1 MKNIKTMLIR
11 ELYELLKVELDENR
25 ILAEIELNP
34 NHDIYRGH
42 FPGQPILPGVLQLQI
57 VKEIL
62 ASALEKNIHLK
73 SASNIKFLSMV
84 DPRAVNSL
92 QLEIEIISEIEDVCR
107 ISAKIHSGNTV
118 FLRFKGVYTF
128 A

>member
-1 MKNIKTMLIR
+1 MLING
-11 ELYELLKVELDENR
+11 LYNLLKVQLDGNQ

-34 NHDIYRGH
+34 GHDIYRGH

-57 VKEIL
+57 VQEIL
-62 ASALEKNIHLK
+62 ASALGKKIRLK
-73 SASNIKFLSMV
+73 SASNIKFLAMV
-84 DPRAVNSL
+84 DPGQVISL

-107 ISAKIHSGNTV
+107 VSAKIHSGNTL

>member
-1 MKNIKTMLIR
+1 LKNIKTMLIR